1 MNAIAAPFAWLL
13 RQLIVITGSYGI
25 SIILFALLLKVVMLP
40 FVMKSKM
47 STMRMQRMTPYVKE
61 LEKKHG
67 GNKQKYQ
74 EEVTALYRD
83 EKINPMS
90 GCLWSFL
97 PFPLLIALYGI
108 VREPM
113 VRLMG
118 LTTEELSLVTDKLVS
133 MGVLEMPEKVG
144 SFFQVQVADLV
155 HQNFESISG
164 ISSKIMDIDFN
175 FSLINLANIPQWNFF
190 MRSDI
195 SEPGVMASQLVM
207 FLIPV
212 IGALLTFLQMKM
224 SMSSADTTNQSP
236 DAPNMNM
243 MMYTMPVM
251 SLVMGYTLPA
261 AMGIYW
267 MVGYIWGIP
276 ETHFSNKYFTKK
288 LDAEDAERIERL
300 RKKEQ
305 ELEQK
310 RLETERLKAEGLMER
325 NRNTS
330 KRKRQVAERTKQ
342 EERLAALRNED
353 EEMSPSQVD
362 NRRYAR
368 GRAYVADR
376 YTNPDY
382 TEFSH
387 DENED
392 DDEYGID
399 DYGDAEYGVDEYG
412 DGETEAES
420 KADDNNDE
428 IEDRR

>member
-13 RQLIVITGSYGI
+13 RQLIAITGSYGI

-40 FVMKSKM
+40 FMMKSKM
-47 STMRMQRMTPYVKE
+47 SSMRMQRMTPYVKD

-74 EEVTALYRD
+74 EEVTALYR
-83 EKINPMS
+83 EENINPMS
-90 GCLWSFL
+90 GCLWSFI
-97 PFPLLIALYGI
+97 PFPILMALISI
-108 VREPM
+108 VREPV

-118 LTTEELSLVTDKLVS
+118 LTTEEFNLVTEKLVS
-133 MGVLEMPEKVG
+133 MGVLEMPEKADAY
-144 SFFQVQVADLV
+144 FQVQVADLI
-155 HQNFESISG
+155 HRNFESISA
-164 ISSKIMDIDFN
+164 ISDKIMDIDFK
-175 FSLINLANIPQWNFF
+175 FSLINLADIPQWNFF
-190 MRSDI
+190 TRADI
-195 SEPGVMASQLVM
+195 GEPGVLAAQLVM

-224 SMSSADTTNQSP
+224 SMTSTDQP
-236 DAPNMNM
+236 EGAPNMNT
-243 MMYTMPVM
+243 MMYTMPIM

-261 AMGIYW
+261 AMGVYW

-276 ETHFSNKYFTKK
+276 ETYFSNKYFTKK

-300 RKKEQ
+300 RKKEI

-330 KRKRQVAERTKQ
+330 KRKRQVAERTRQ
-342 EERLAALRNED
+342 EERLAAQRGED
-353 EEMSPSQVD
+353 EEVSPSQVG

-382 TEFSH
+382 TEVSH
-387 DENED
+387 DENADDDDYDIDDYDEYD
-392 DDEYGID
+392 DDEYG
-399 DYGDAEYGVDEYG
+399 DAE
-412 DGETEAES
+412 
-420 KADDNNDE
+420 NDKE
-428 IEDRR
+428 IEAGADNSNDDSEDGR